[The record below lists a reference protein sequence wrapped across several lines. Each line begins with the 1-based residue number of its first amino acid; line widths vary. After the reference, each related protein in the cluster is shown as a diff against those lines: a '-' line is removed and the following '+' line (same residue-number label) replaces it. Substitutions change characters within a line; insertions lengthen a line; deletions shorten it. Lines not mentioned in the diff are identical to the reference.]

1 MPVLRAAYEP
11 QNLAPRICWPKRCLG
26 TILCRTPARAKTDT
40 LRQSTPNAH
49 ATASTCTFACAAKE
63 AIAVSA
69 RTRTNGDRQID
80 PRLRAE
86 RLARARAHSCR
97 LFRSAAAMIVA
108 ADITA
113 ARMRAWGLAPTCW
126 RVLNGDWQEPGRWQI
141 ETAPEWT
148 DRAARSTDPEPLG
161 YAAVRGA

>member
-1 MPVLRAAYEP
+1 MSLDQSPHAGTKGSLRAAEP
-11 QNLAPRICWPKRCLG
+11 GASDLLAEAMLG
-26 TILCRTPARAKTDT
+26 DHPLPYSRAREN
-40 LRQSTPNAH
+40 RQSTPNAH

-126 RVLNGDWQEPGRWQI
+126 RVLKGDWQEPGRWQI
-141 ETAPEWT
+141 ETAP
-148 DRAARSTDPEPLG
+148 
-161 YAAVRGA
+161 